1 MSDIILDRLR
11 EPWPW
16 YVAGPLIGLLV
27 PALLLVG
34 NWLFGVSSSFRH
46 ACAALLPGNAP
57 YFRYDWRKELW
68 YFWFVGGIVLG
79 GWIAVHVLAGDVPA
93 ELGDGA
99 RRWLTTRGIDPA
111 QPLVPQEL
119 FGAAAFTSARGWI
132 VLLGGGFLV
141 GFGARYAGGCTGGH
155 AISGIA
161 TLQSASIIATL
172 AFFAG
177 GLITSWLFIPLLMG
191 GAAPGLS
198 Q

>member
-1 MSDIILDRLR
+1 MGDIILDRLR

-46 ACAALLPGNAP
+46 ACAALLPMNAP

-79 GWIAVHVLAGDVPA
+79 GWIAVHWLAGDVPA
-93 ELGDGA
+93 DLGDGT
-99 RRWLTTRGIDPA
+99 RRWLATLGIEPGQA
-111 QPLVPQEL
+111 LVPQEL
-119 FGAAAFTSARGWI
+119 FGAAALTSARGWI

-141 GFGARYAGGCTGGH
+141 GFGARYAGGCTSGH
-155 AISGIA
+155 SISGIA
-161 TLQSASIIATL
+161 TLQPASIIATL
-172 AFFAG
+172 AFFGG
-177 GLITSWLFIPLLMG
+177 GLAGSWLLIPLLTG
-191 GAAPGLS
+191 FAVTGVS